1 MTNLN
6 VSGVQGCPASPA
18 LPCAF
23 HTLPPL
29 RHGLAQGRLQDL
41 SSLLSTKFPFQGDL
55 RSMWSDPFVHVPPAK
70 YQAIW
75 DLSWSDL
82 QLWYQDTKYQVPG
95 LLIWSSLQLW
105 YQDTKYQA
113 IWDMIWPSLQHYYQD
128 RGHLRYQD
136 TKLFEEKGLVI
147 SSHVNQ
153 PQKAQTTIQV
163 LSQIWS

>member
-41 SSLLSTKFPFQGDL
+41 SSLLSPKFPFQGDL

-75 DLSWSDL
+75 YLSWSNL
-82 QLWYQDTKYQVPG
+82 QH
-95 LLIWSSLQLW
+95 W

-113 IWDMIWPSLQHYYQD
+113 IWDTFWPSLQHCYQNG
-128 RGHLRYQD
+128 GHLRYQD

-163 LSQIWS
+163 LSKIWS